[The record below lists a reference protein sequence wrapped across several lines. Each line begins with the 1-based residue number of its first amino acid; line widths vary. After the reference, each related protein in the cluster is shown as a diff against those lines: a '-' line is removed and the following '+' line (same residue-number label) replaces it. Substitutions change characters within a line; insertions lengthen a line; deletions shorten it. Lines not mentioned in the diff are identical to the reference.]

1 MASPLRSWVWEAS
14 FYQLKYDRCV
24 PSGIAMGV
32 KKKEKK
38 CCYSFLRKGSFHS
51 RSWYQ
56 LECVTRWRVN
66 RCIQGDVSVRER
78 SQVFAEYTLLS
89 A

>member
-32 KKKEKK
+32 KKK
-38 CCYSFLRKGSFHS
+38 R
-51 RSWYQ
+51 RNA
-56 LECVTRWRVN
+56 VTAFS
-66 RCIQGDVSVRER
+66 GKEVSIPGPGT
-78 SQVFAEYTLLS
+78 SLS
-89 A
+89 V